1 MIKLQTPMNYQ
12 IIMEVLIFLSDI
24 LIHMR
29 KRYFLAIL
37 YQSHHSAGLNIV
49 ECCEAT
55 VNPLILLAVLA
66 GVAALTI
73 LLRQLGKNNHIH

>member
-1 MIKLQTPMNYQ
+1 MSSRDSYYFNFNDKAPDSNELSNYYGS
-12 IIMEVLIFLSDI
+12 IDFPLGYSD
-24 LIHMR
+24 
-29 KRYFLAIL
+29 
-37 YQSHHSAGLNIV
+37 QSHHSAGLNIV